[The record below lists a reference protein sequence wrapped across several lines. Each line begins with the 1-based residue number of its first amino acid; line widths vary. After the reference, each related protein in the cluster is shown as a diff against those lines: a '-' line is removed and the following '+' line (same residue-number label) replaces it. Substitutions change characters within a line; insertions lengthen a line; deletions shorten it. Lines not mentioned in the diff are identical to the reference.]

1 MANSKLSAY
10 WKWRIN
16 SATEIEKFGL
26 KFQFR
31 KESKKNNWMIVVAEK
46 ESGLRIFQELLEM
59 EINEDILPKITRKC
73 LEITKLIYEEKTVLS
88 QYFQNQYKLWK
99 I

>member
-16 SATEIEKFGL
+16 SATDLQKFGL

-31 KESKKNNWMIVVAEK
+31 KESKRNNWLIIVIDK
-46 ESGLRIFQELLEM
+46 ETGLRILQELLEI
-59 EINEDILPKITRKC
+59 EENENILPKITRKC
-73 LEITKLIYEEKTVLS
+73 LEITKMVYEENTLLS
-88 QYFQNQYKLWK
+88 RYFQNQYKLWK